1 MSAAAPG
8 LFAMF
13 VKLAGRNCVVIGG
26 GDVAE
31 SKAQSLLAAGA
42 KVTVISPDLTSRL
55 AHKQRLG
62 AIRWCARTFE
72 PCDLEGAFLA
82 IAATSDDAVNELV
95 YRECERRG
103 ILCNVVDQPPRCHFY
118 FPALVQRGD
127 LQIAISTAGKSPSL
141 AQRLRK
147 EMEKQFGP
155 EYRDWLM
162 WLGEVRKALMTRRL
176 SFERRRRLL
185 ALLVRQESFEHWREM
200 VRDERALT
208 EAA

>member
-31 SKAQSLLAAGA
+31 SKAQSLLQAGA

-55 AHKQRLG
+55 AHKQRCG
-62 AIRWCARTFE
+62 AITWCARTFE
-72 PCDLEGAFLA
+72 RCDLDGAFLA

-95 YRECERRG
+95 YSECEGRG

-147 EMEKQFGP
+147 ELEKQFGP
-155 EYRDWLM
+155 
-162 WLGEVRKALMTRRL
+162 
-176 SFERRRRLL
+176 
-185 ALLVRQESFEHWREM
+185 
-200 VRDERALT
+200 
-208 EAA
+208 